1 VNRIFK
7 SIGVPLAIALVT
19 TPALAA
25 EPVSSA
31 SPNIED
37 LKAEINQLTADV
49 ETLKKSDSPFSVG
62 GYYRLQGTSESL
74 DETNDNSS
82 AFVDQRLRAKITGNL
97 NDNVSLVWYGE
108 VDSPWGEKGS
118 CQGDNCG
125 KLSADGVGVETK
137 NAYVDFRVPNSDW
150 KVRAGIQGYGFGKY
164 ESFVTNDDMNGIS
177 FAGNVGMATLTG
189 GWFKW
194 EEGDEEGGKDRDDNR
209 DSANDV
215 DFYML
220 NAELHL
226 SEVFHYGLTGAQIR
240 NKSQVALNGTA
251 ARTEDN
257 YFGVYA
263 DYTAQHLAY
272 SGSVLYKK
280 ASGVD
285 SSATDGDTYML
296 NLYAKKHW
304 DGGNLTVHGIYIP
317 ADDSSNGADRFAR
330 NNTGYELS
338 SDNLQIFGTDVYYN
352 NGSQGAKSV
361 QNAAYQGY
369 GLMGLMV
376 SGDQELSNDYYL
388 KYGTGYFRAAD
399 DAPNSAVQA
408 NGSSLGT
415 EVAAQVGKK
424 FAGLYDVSLR
434 GSYGFMGDFYGND
447 PEDTYKV
454 VAMVNISY

>member
-1 VNRIFK
+1 MNRIFK
-7 SIGVPLAIALVT
+7 SIGAPLAIALVT

-25 EPVSSA
+25 EPVISSA
-31 SPNIED
+31 SPNVEE

-62 GYYRLQGTSESL
+62 GYYRLQATSQSL
-74 DETNDNSS
+74 DETNDKSS
-82 AFVDQRLRAKITGNL
+82 AFVDQRLRAKITGDL

-108 VDSPWGEKGS
+108 YDAPFGETGS
-118 CQGDNCG
+118 KTVAGAGG
-125 KLSADGVGVETK
+125 KLSADGVGIETK
-137 NAYVDFRVPNSDW
+137 NAYVDLRVPNSDW

-177 FAGNVGMATLTG
+177 FAGEAGMATLTG

-194 EEGDEEGGKDRDDNR
+194 EENDR
-209 DSANDV
+209 DSADDV

-220 NAELHL
+220 NAELHP

-240 NKSQVALNGTA
+240 NRSQGVLNGTA
-251 ARTEDN
+251 AGTDDN

-263 DYTAQHLAY
+263 DYTAQTLAY

-304 DGGNLTVHGIYIP
+304 NGGNLTVHGIYIP
-317 ADDSSNGADRFAR
+317 ADDSSNGADRFTK
-330 NNTGYELS
+330 NNTGYELN

-352 NGSQGAKSV
+352 NGSQGATSV
-361 QNAAYQGY
+361 HDAAYQGY

-399 DAPNSAVQA
+399 DAPDSAAQA

>member
-1 VNRIFK
+1 VSRLLK
-7 SIGVPLAIALVT
+7 SIGAPLAIAVAT
-19 TPALAA
+19 TPAWAA
-25 EPVSSA
+25 GPVGSA
-31 SPNIED
+31 SPSVDD
-37 LKAEINQLTADV
+37 LKAEINQLTAEV
-49 ETLKKSDSPFSVG
+49 EKLKKSDSPFSVD
-62 GYYRLQGTSESL
+62 GYYRLQATSQDF
-74 DETNDNSS
+74 DETKDNSE

-97 NDNVSLVWYGE
+97 NENVSLVWYGE
-108 VDSPWGEKGS
+108 FDSPWGETGS

-137 NAYVDFRVPNSDW
+137 NAYAELKVPNSDW

-177 FAGNVGMATLTG
+177 FAGNVGIATLTG

-194 EEGDEEGGKDRDDNR
+194 EEEDR
-209 DSANDV
+209 DSADDV

-220 NAELHL
+220 NAEFHP
-226 SEVFHYGLTGAQIR
+226 SEMFHYGVTGAQIS
-240 NKSQVALNGTA
+240 NKNQNALNGTA
-251 ARTEDN
+251 PRTEDN
-257 YFGVYA
+257 YVGVYA
-263 DYTAQHLAY
+263 DFTAQTIAY

-280 ASGVD
+280 SSGID
-285 SSATDGDTYML
+285 SSATDGDTYMV

-304 DGGNLTVHGIYIP
+304 NGGGIKVHGIYIP
-317 ADDSSNGADRFAR
+317 ADDSNNGADRFAR

-338 SDNLQIFGTDVYYN
+338 ADNLQIFGTDVYYN
-352 NGSQGAKSV
+352 NGRQGALAV
-361 QNAAYQGY
+361 LDGAYQGY

-376 SGDQELSNDYYL
+376 SGDQELASDYYL
-388 KYGTGYFRAAD
+388 KYGTGYFRTAD
-399 DAPNSAVQA
+399 DAPDSAPKA

-434 GSYGFMGDFYGND
+434 GSYGFMGDFYGNN
-447 PEDTYKV
+447 PEDTFKV